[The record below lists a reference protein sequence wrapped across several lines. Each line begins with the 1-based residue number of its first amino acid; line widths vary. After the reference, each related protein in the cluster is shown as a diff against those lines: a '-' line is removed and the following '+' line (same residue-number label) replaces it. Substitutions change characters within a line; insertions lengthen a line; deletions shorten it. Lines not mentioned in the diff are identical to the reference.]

1 MWMWLYVVVGSAP
14 LFLLAYLI
22 YRWDK
27 RREKAALQA
36 YTETYEY
43 AMSDQGI
50 KDAAKRHAKFLKN
63 VKEEMSIQEKKE
75 TD

>member
-1 MWMWLYVVVGSAP
+1 MWMQIITVGALAS
-14 LFLLAYLI
+14 LFLLVYLI